1 MPSRAVAPGRARNGQ
16 IRSGTGAGWG
26 LKAAATGG
34 LLFLNLPL
42 AFILLY
48 AFTTDDRSFAFPP
61 PGLTLRWFA
70 LAWTRPDIWQALG
83 LSVEVA
89 LLGMTMALLLGT
101 LAALAMYRFS

>member
-1 MPSRAVAPGRARNGQ
+1 MRSSTKGRSMRASAPRRSLRASAQG
-16 IRSGTGAGWG
+16 GTGAGWG

-48 AFTTDDRSFAFPP
+48 AFTTDDRSFTFPP
-61 PGLTLRWFA
+61 PGLTTKWFA
-70 LAWTRPDIWQALG
+70 LAWTRDDIWQALG

-89 LLGMTMALLLGT
+89 LLGMTMALVLGT
-101 LAALAMYRFS
+101 